1 MPQNLGT
8 IFFEMVAFL
17 FAISFHEA
25 AHAWT
30 ANRCGDPTAKMM
42 GRITMNPVKHIDPF
56 GSILL
61 PIIGLFSGIGFI
73 GWAKPT
79 PVDPRNLRRPVW
91 DDILVSVAGPA
102 SNMVLIVIFGT
113 MLKVCALYMRAHNL
127 RTVSAAAEPLLVLL
141 LVSVEINVVL
151 AIFNLIPVP
160 PLDGSH
166 MIRHFLP
173 ATALKAYDTVGAWG
187 LMLLFVANWQFNFLG
202 PLFDSGQSLVERV
215 FLS

>member
-1 MPQNLGT
+1 MPQNIGT

-42 GRITMNPVKHIDPF
+42 GRVTLNPIKHIDPF
-56 GSILL
+56 GTIIL
-61 PIIGLFSGIGFI
+61 PIIGLFSSIGFI

-79 PVDPRNLRRPVW
+79 PVDPRNLKRPVW
-91 DDILVSVAGPA
+91 DDILVSIAGPA

-113 MLKVCALYMRAHNL
+113 ILKICVMYMRAHNL
-127 RTVSAAAEPLLVLL
+127 HTASGTAEPLLVLL
-141 LVSVEINVVL
+141 FVSVEMNVVL

-166 MIRHFLP
+166 VIRHFLP
-173 ATALKAYDTVGAWG
+173 DSALKAYDMIGTFGI
-187 LMLLFVANWQFNFLG
+187 MLLFLANMQFNFLG
-202 PLFDSGQSLVERV
+202 PLFDRGQQVVERI

>member
-127 RTVSAAAEPLLVLL
+127 PPYLYRKIAA
-141 LVSVEINVVL
+141 
-151 AIFNLIPVP
+151 
-160 PLDGSH
+160 
-166 MIRHFLP
+166 RR
-173 ATALKAYDTVGAWG
+173 
-187 LMLLFVANWQFNFLG
+187 
-202 PLFDSGQSLVERV
+202 GQ
-215 FLS
+215 

>member
-1 MPQNLGT
+1 MFQHPET
-8 IFFEMVAFL
+8 IAFQLIAFL

-56 GSILL
+56 GTIILPL
-61 PIIGLFSGIGFI
+61 IGLLSSIGFI

-79 PVDPRNLRRPVW
+79 PVNPRNLRRPVW
-91 DDILVSVAGPA
+91 DDILVSIAGPA
-102 SNMVLIVIFGT
+102 SNIVLIVIFGT
-113 MLKVCALYMRAHNL
+113 VLKLCGMFIRARRIEHL
-127 RTVSAAAEPLLVLL
+127 SATAEGLILL
-141 LVSVEINVVL
+141 LLFSVEINVVL
-151 AIFNLIPVP
+151 AIFNMIPVP

-166 MIRHFLP
+166 VIRHFLSGS
-173 ATALKAYDTVGAWG
+173 ALRAYDAIGTFGI
-187 LMLLFVANWQFNFLG
+187 MLLFLANWQFNFLG
-202 PLFDSGQSLVERV
+202 VLFSRGYAVVERV